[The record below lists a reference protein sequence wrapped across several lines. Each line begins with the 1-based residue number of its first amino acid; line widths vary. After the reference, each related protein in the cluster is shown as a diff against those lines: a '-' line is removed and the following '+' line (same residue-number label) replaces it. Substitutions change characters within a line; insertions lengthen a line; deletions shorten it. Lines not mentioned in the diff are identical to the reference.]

1 MFRPVK
7 ILSETRSEI
16 RIFYSLEEAT
26 QFLLMS
32 WPAYQS
38 PTLDH
43 ARQTCLDAIEKKV
56 PRQKARAA
64 FVAAAK
70 EAGIHVGRTKIK
82 KAMDTLVEAVSAP
95 PMNSGELQAKMLY
108 SPPKDASPTGETHD
122 EQNRKLAS

>member
-7 ILSETRSEI
+7 ILSQTRSEI
-16 RIFYSLEEAT
+16 RIFHSLEEAT
-26 QFLLMS
+26 QYLLMS

-38 PTLDH
+38 PTLDR
-43 ARQTCLDAIEKKV
+43 ARQTCLDAIENKV

-82 KAMDTLVEAVSAP
+82 KAMDTLVEAVSTP
-95 PMNSGELQAKMLY
+95 LINSGELQAKILY
-108 SPPKDASPTGETHD
+108 GLPEAPPTGETHD
-122 EQNRKLAS
+122 GPIGKLAS